1 MNLARNLE
9 AVQSLE
15 QATALDPQH
24 ADAFYHLGITRMRI
38 NDYQKAINSFDR
50 VLEINPYY
58 DGVKLQREKAL
69 SSLNPLE
76 R

>member
-1 MNLARNLE
+1 MNLGRNSE

-15 QATALDPQH
+15 QATVLDPQY
-24 ADAFYHLGITRMRI
+24 ADAFYHLGITRMRM

-58 DGVKLQREKAL
+58 DGVKLQIEKAL
-69 SSLNPLE
+69 SLLNPLE